1 MMQGH
6 WWSHTLAGDGGEGRG
21 GGPVLAVL
29 EGGVQEEHR
38 QEA

>member
-29 EGGVQEEHR
+29 EGEVQEEHR